1 MSDRK
6 PLSQSDPSLTVSGRF
21 PKVRR
26 TLFAFAPQ
34 IFRELVRRDRKPV
47 EPLPG
52 ARASQPIRAQDD

>member
-1 MSDRK
+1 MSERK
-6 PLSQSDPSLTVSGRF
+6 PSPTSNLALTVSGRF

-52 ARASQPIRAQDD
+52 ARTSQPVRAQD